1 MKFREWLAV
10 PFGLVISAFY
20 ALTDSYLLSLFFLV
34 IIVKLI
40 LLPSQISMQ
49 KNQAK
54 QLRLKPKAD
63 RIREKYATNQQKM
76 NQELQN
82 LYSQEGY
89 GAATAGCMPM
99 LIQFPIMMGV
109 YFAANYSPLTNILR
123 ISKDV
128 VENLKTA
135 VAPYVQAATQAV
147 AKKASSGAASYQGE
161 IDVIKY
167 LDKIDLNSVDGV
179 TPQIADKITHFA
191 DNFKLFGI
199 DLTVTPSFKSV
210 DKYWIIPAILLIIT
224 LVQSVYMF
232 LRQKKT
238 NPEMAKNP
246 TSGCMMFMSPA
257 MMIWFAFILPTNVSV
272 YMILSSIISLI
283 QMFILNYTHSPNKV
297 LSRLMVD
304 ETVYRR
310 SKEASMKKL
319 LDEAKKD

>member
-10 PFGLVISAFY
+10 PFGIVIAAFY
-20 ALTDSYLLSLFFLV
+20 SITDNYLLSLLLLV

-63 RIREKYATNQQKM
+63 RIREKYAGNQQKI

-89 GAATAGCMPM
+89 GSASAGCVPM
-99 LIQFPIMMGV
+99 LIQLPIMMGV

-123 ISKDV
+123 IPKDV
-128 VENLKTA
+128 VANLKEA
-135 VAPYVQAATQAV
+135 AAPYVQQATEV
-147 AKKASSGAASYQGE
+147 ASKKASSGAAAYQGE

-167 LDKIDLNSVDGV
+167 LDKIDLTAVKGV
-179 TPQIADKITHFA
+179 TTQIADKITHFA
-191 DNFKLFGI
+191 SNFKLFGI
-199 DLTVTPSFKSV
+199 DLTVTPNYKHP
-210 DKYWIIPAILLIIT
+210 DKFWIIPAILLVIT
-224 LVQSVYMF
+224 LIQSFYM
-232 LRQKKT
+232 LARQKKT

-246 TSGCMMFMSPA
+246 TTGCMTFMSPA
-257 MMIWFAFILPTNVSV
+257 MMVWFAFILPTNVSV
-272 YMILSSIISLI
+272 YMILSSLISLI

-304 ETVYRR
+304 ETIYRR
-310 SKEASMKKL
+310 SKEASMKKAL
-319 LDEAKKD
+319 EAAQKD

>member
-10 PFGLVISAFY
+10 PFGLVIAAFY
-20 ALTDSYLLSLFFLV
+20 SLTDNYLLSLLFLV

-63 RIREKYATNQQKM
+63 RIRERYAGNQQKM

-99 LIQFPIMMGV
+99 LIQLPIMMGV

-135 VAPYVQAATQAV
+135 VAPYAQAAAQAV
-147 AKKASSGAASYQGE
+147 SKKASAGAASYQGE

-179 TPQIADKITHFA
+179 TTDIANKITHFA

-232 LRQKKT
+232 MRQKKT

-272 YMILSSIISLI
+272 YMILSSILSLI

-304 ETVYRR
+304 ETIYRR
-310 SKEASMKKL
+310 SKEASMKTL
-319 LDEAKKD
+319 LDEANKD

>member
-1 MKFREWLAV
+1 MQKLREWLAV
-10 PFGLVISAFY
+10 PFGLVIAAFY
-20 ALTDSYLLSLFFLV
+20 ALTDNYLLSLLLLV
-34 IIVKLI
+34 ILVKLI

-63 RIREKYATNQQKM
+63 RIREKYAGNQQKM

-89 GAATAGCMPM
+89 GAATAGCAPM
-99 LIQFPIMMGV
+99 LIQLPIMMGV
-109 YFAANYSPLTNILR
+109 YWAVNYTPLTNILR

-135 VAPYVQAATQAV
+135 VEPYVETV
-147 AKKASSGAASYQGE
+147 SMRGAKGYSEFGGE
-161 IDVIKY
+161 INVIKY
-167 LDKIDLNSVDGV
+167 IDKLDLNSVEGV

-191 DNFKLFGI
+191 DNFNLFGI
-199 DLTVTPSFKSV
+199 DLTVTPNFKSV
-210 DKYWIIPAILLIIT
+210 DKYWIIPAILLVIT

-272 YMILSSIISLI
+272 YMILSSVISLI

-297 LSRLMVD
+297 LSRAMVD
-304 ETVYRR
+304 ETIYRR
-310 SKEASMKKL
+310 SKEASMKKAL
-319 LDEAKKD
+319 EAAKKD

>member
-1 MKFREWLAV
+1 MQKLREWLAV
-10 PFGLVISAFY
+10 PFGLVIAAFY
-20 ALTDSYLLSLFFLV
+20 ALTDNYLLSLLLLV
-34 IIVKLI
+34 ILVKLI

-63 RIREKYATNQQKM
+63 RIREKYAGNQQKM

-89 GAATAGCMPM
+89 GSASAGCVPM
-99 LIQFPIMMGV
+99 LIQLPIMMGV
-109 YFAANYSPLTNILR
+109 YWAVNYTPLTNILR

-135 VAPYVQAATQAV
+135 VEPFIETVST
-147 AKKASSGAASYQGE
+147 KAGNGYSAFQGE
-161 IDVIKY
+161 INVIKY
-167 LDKIDLNSVDGV
+167 IDKIDLNSVKGV
-179 TPQIADKITHFA
+179 TPEIANKITHFA
-191 DNFKLFGI
+191 DNFNLFGI
-199 DLTVTPSFKSV
+199 DLTVTPSFKSF
-210 DKYWIIPAILLIIT
+210 DKYWIVPAILLVIT
-224 LVQSVYMF
+224 LIQSFYM
-232 LRQKKT
+232 LARQKKT

-246 TSGCMMFMSPA
+246 STGCMTFMSPA

-272 YMILSSIISLI
+272 YMILSSLISLI

-304 ETVYRR
+304 ETIYRR
-310 SKEASMKKL
+310 SKEASMKKVI
-319 LDEAKKD
+319 DAAKED

>member
-1 MKFREWLAV
+1 MQKLREWLAV
-10 PFGLVISAFY
+10 PFGLVIAAFY
-20 ALTDSYLLSLFFLV
+20 AITDNYLLSLLLLV
-34 IIVKLI
+34 ILVKLI

-63 RIREKYATNQQKM
+63 RIRERYASNQQKM

-99 LIQFPIMMGV
+99 LIQLPIMMGV

-135 VAPYVQAATQAV
+135 VAPFVQTATQAAS
-147 AKKASSGAASYQGE
+147 AKANSSAAFQGE

-167 LDKIDLNSVDGV
+167 LDKIDLTSVDGV
-179 TPQIADKITHFA
+179 TTDIADKITHFA
-191 DNFKLFGI
+191 DNFHLFGI
-199 DLTVTPSFKSV
+199 DLTVTPSFKSF
-210 DKYWIIPAILLIIT
+210 DKYWIIPAILLAIT

-232 LRQKKT
+232 MRQKKT

-246 TSGCMMFMSPA
+246 SSGCMMFMSPA
-257 MMIWFAFILPTNVSV
+257 MMIWFSFILPTNVSV
-272 YMILSSIISLI
+272 YMILSSILSLF

-304 ETVYRR
+304 ETIYRR

-319 LDEAKKD
+319 LEKAKND

>member
-10 PFGLVISAFY
+10 PFGLVIAAFY
-20 ALTDSYLLSLFFLV
+20 SITDNYLLSLLLLV
-34 IIVKLI
+34 ILVKLI

-63 RIREKYATNQQKM
+63 RIREKYASNQQKM

-89 GAATAGCMPM
+89 GAATAGCLPM
-99 LIQFPIMMGV
+99 LIQLPIMMGV

-135 VAPYVQAATQAV
+135 VAPYVQAATSA
-147 AKKASSGAASYQGE
+147 AATKAGAGASSYQGE

-179 TPQIADKITHFA
+179 TTEIANKITHFA
-191 DNFKLFGI
+191 DNFNLFGI
-199 DLTVTPSFKSV
+199 DLTVTPSFKSF
-210 DKYWIIPAILLIIT
+210 DKYWIVPAILLVIT
-224 LVQSVYMF
+224 LVQSFYM
-232 LRQKKT
+232 LARQKKT

-246 TSGCMMFMSPA
+246 STGCMTFMSPA

-272 YMILSSIISLI
+272 YMILSSLLSLI

-304 ETVYRR
+304 ETIYRR
-310 SKEASMKKL
+310 SKEASMKKA
-319 LDEAKKD
+319 LDNAQKD

>member
-10 PFGLVISAFY
+10 PFGLVIAAFY
-20 ALTDSYLLSLFFLV
+20 AITDNYLLSILLLV
-34 IIVKLI
+34 ILVKLI

-63 RIREKYATNQQKM
+63 RIRERYASNQQKM

-99 LIQFPIMMGV
+99 LIQFPIMIGV
-109 YFAANYSPLTNILR
+109 YWAVNYSPLTNILR
-123 ISKDV
+123 ISKTV

-135 VAPYVQAATQAV
+135 VEPYVETVAAAKNSQAF
-147 AKKASSGAASYQGE
+147 QGE
-161 IDVIKY
+161 INVIKY
-167 LDKIDLNSVDGV
+167 IDKIDLNSVEGV
-179 TPQIADKITHFA
+179 TPQIADKINHFA
-191 DNFKLFGI
+191 DNFNLFGI
-199 DLTVTPSFKSV
+199 DLTVTPSFKSF
-210 DKYWIIPAILLIIT
+210 DKYWIIPAILLLIT

-232 LRQKKT
+232 MRQKKT

-272 YMILSSIISLI
+272 YMILSSLLSLV

-297 LSRLMVD
+297 LSRLMID
-304 ETVYRR
+304 ETIYRR
-310 SKEASMKKL
+310 SKEASMKRL
-319 LDEAKKD
+319 VETAQND

>member
-10 PFGLVISAFY
+10 PFGLVLSAFY
-20 ALTDSYLLSLFFLV
+20 ALTDNYLLSLLLLV

-63 RIREKYATNQQKM
+63 RIRERYAGNQQKM

-99 LIQFPIMMGV
+99 LIQLPIMMGV
-109 YFAANYSPLTNILR
+109 YFAANYSPLSNILR

-128 VENLKTA
+128 VANLKEA
-135 VAPYVQAATQAV
+135 VAPYAQAATEAV
-147 AKKASSGAASYQGE
+147 AKKASSGATAFQGE

-167 LDKIDLNSVDGV
+167 LDKIDLNSVEGV
-179 TPQIADKITHFA
+179 TPQIADKINHFA
-191 DNFKLFGI
+191 DNFNLFGI

-210 DKYWIIPAILLIIT
+210 DKFWIIPAILLIIT

-232 LRQKKT
+232 IRQKKT

-272 YMILSSIISLI
+272 YMILSSLISLI

-319 LDEAKKD
+319 IDEANKD

>member
-1 MKFREWLAV
+1 MQKLREWLAV
-10 PFGLVISAFY
+10 PFGLVIAAFY
-20 ALTDSYLLSLFFLV
+20 ALTDNYLLSLLLLV
-34 IIVKLI
+34 ILVKLI

-63 RIREKYATNQQKM
+63 RIREKYAGNQQKM
-76 NQELQN
+76 NQELQA

-89 GAATAGCMPM
+89 GSASAGCVPM
-99 LIQFPIMMGV
+99 LIQLPIMMGV
-109 YFAANYSPLTNILR
+109 YWAVNYTPLTNILR

-135 VAPYVQAATQAV
+135 VEPYIETVST
-147 AKKASSGAASYQGE
+147 KTGSGYSAFQGE
-161 IDVIKY
+161 INVIKY
-167 LDKIDLNSVDGV
+167 VDKLDLNSVEGV
-179 TPQIADKITHFA
+179 TPQIAEKITHFA
-191 DNFKLFGI
+191 DNFNLFGI
-199 DLTVTPSFKSV
+199 DLTETPNFKHP
-210 DKYWIIPAILLIIT
+210 DKFWIIPAILLVIT

-272 YMILSSIISLI
+272 YMILSSIISLV

-304 ETVYRR
+304 ETIYRR
-310 SKEASMKKL
+310 SKEASMKKA
-319 LDEAKKD
+319 LDAKKD